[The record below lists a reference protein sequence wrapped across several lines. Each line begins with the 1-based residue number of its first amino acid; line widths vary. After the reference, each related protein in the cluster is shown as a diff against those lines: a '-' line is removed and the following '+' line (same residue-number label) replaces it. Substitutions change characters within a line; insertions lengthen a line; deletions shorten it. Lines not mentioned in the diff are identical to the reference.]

1 MVRKEGVIGMRWK
14 IIVANAGI
22 VLILGLVA
30 YVMLATSLAEVVQ
43 NESRARTVVAQSARA
58 ANARLALDSLQLE
71 RWLDQSVRG
80 DAVRDVFGGG
90 TIEARQESA
99 TVQANK
105 IRDEA
110 IQNPL
115 FRGLSPSLVLFLD
128 ANGVALGR
136 NGSALMRG
144 ERVIDVYP
152 SIKSVLGQGK
162 SLSDVW
168 VNQQRQ
174 EQMLVSLAA
183 VRGEG
188 TSILG
193 AVAVGVP
200 ISDER
205 MQRTSSLT
213 SGQVLMF
220 GVERDKGIEIIARS
234 ENAAPEV
241 LAQVNGD
248 TGLQSLKLARNSR
261 DIDVPQA
268 QSGSW
273 VYGVG
278 LLDGFATDKM
288 VVVAATPISLVPSL
302 NGLLMPIFGVTAFGL
317 VLVIIVGSLLGNYL
331 SRPISELEDGLLAII
346 NGNQSIRFQIE
357 HPELGGLV
365 FRINSLL
372 NALMGV
378 QEDDTDEQGRPS
390 ASPTSQHFQEALAV
404 DESFIASKQVNV
416 EVSRALAAEP
426 PGDYYNRVFRE
437 YMEAKRRIGD
447 PVDGIEYD
455 AFVGRLKDNE
465 RELSDKYQSPV
476 RHTIE
481 VRDGAVVLV
490 AIPLS

>member
-1 MVRKEGVIGMRWK
+1 MRWK

-22 VLILGLVA
+22 VLIVGLVS

-43 NESRARTVVAQSARA
+43 NEARARTVVAQSVRA
-58 ANARLALDSLQLE
+58 ANARLALDALQLE
-71 RWLDQSVRG
+71 RWLDHSVRA

-90 TIEARQESA
+90 TIAARQESA
-99 TVQANK
+99 TAQANK

-110 IQNPL
+110 IQHPH
-115 FRGLSPSLVLFLD
+115 FRGASPSLVLFLD
-128 ANGVALGR
+128 ASGVALGR

-144 ERVIDVYP
+144 ERVADVYP
-152 SIKSVLGQGK
+152 SIKSVLAEGRT
-162 SLSDVW
+162 LSDVW

-174 EQMLVSLAA
+174 EQMLVSLAV
-183 VRGEG
+183 VRGDANAV
-188 TSILG
+188 LG

-205 MQRTSSLT
+205 IQRTSALT

-220 GVERDKGIEIIARS
+220 GVERQQGIEVIARGA
-234 ENAAPEV
+234 NAPPEV
-241 LAQVNGD
+241 LAQLSGD
-248 TGLQSLKLARNSR
+248 TGLQSLKLARASR

-268 QSGSW
+268 QSGRW
-273 VYGVG
+273 VYGIGV
-278 LLDGFATDKM
+278 LDGFATDKM
-288 VVVAATPISLVPSL
+288 VVIAATPISLVPSL
-302 NGLLMPIFGVTAFGL
+302 NGLLMPIFGACAFGL

-404 DESFIASKQVNV
+404 DESFIASKPVNA
-416 EVSRALAAEP
+416 EVSWKLAAEP
-426 PGDYYNRVFRE
+426 SDDYYNRLFRE
-437 YMEAKRRIGD
+437 YIDAKRRIGD
-447 PVDGIEYD
+447 PVDGIEYQV
-455 AFVGRLKDNE
+455 FVDRLKDNE
-465 RELSDKYQSPV
+465 RELSTKYHAPV
-476 RHTIE
+476 RHMLE
-481 VRDGAVVLV
+481 LRDGAVVLV